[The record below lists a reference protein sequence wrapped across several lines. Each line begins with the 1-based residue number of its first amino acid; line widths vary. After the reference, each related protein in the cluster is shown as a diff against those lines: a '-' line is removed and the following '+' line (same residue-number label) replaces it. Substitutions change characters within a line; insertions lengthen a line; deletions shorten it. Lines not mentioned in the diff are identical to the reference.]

1 MLGKILK
8 LFVGDKSKKDLKQ
21 INPIIEEIH
30 SFENE
35 MNGLSND
42 DLRNQTQIF
51 KELIQQSTSDINS
64 QIENIKG
71 EIEEIK
77 DLLNRIQ
84 IKLFSIGSFLSAIN
98 KEGELSNKVK
108 IESADIEN
116 IESEIDNFNKDLP
129 KLKNFIIPGGHKP
142 SSYSHVC
149 RSICRRAERKISEIN
164 DESKTNPLILPYV
177 NRLSDLF
184 FVLSRYLSF
193 NDNANESYW

>member
-1 MLGKILK
+1 MKIYSRKGDKGDTSLFNGKIVKKHNLRVDAYGTIDELNSFIGLLK
-8 LFVGDKSKKDLKQ
+8 DY
-21 INPIIEEIH
+21 IEDE
-30 SFENE
+30 
-35 MNGLSND
+35 
-42 DLRNQTQIF
+42 
-51 KELIQQSTSDINS
+51 K
-64 QIENIKG
+64 
-71 EIEEIK
+71 IK
-77 DLLNRIQ
+77 DLLNTIQ
-84 IKLFSIGSFLSAIN
+84 IKLFSIGSFLSAIS

-108 IESADIEN
+108 IENIDIEN

-164 DESKTNPLILPYV
+164 DESKINPLILPYV

>member
-1 MLGKILK
+1 MKIYSRKGDKGDTSLFNGKIVKKYNLRVDAYGTIDELNSFIGLLK
-8 LFVGDKSKKDLKQ
+8 DY
-21 INPIIEEIH
+21 IEDE
-30 SFENE
+30 
-35 MNGLSND
+35 
-42 DLRNQTQIF
+42 
-51 KELIQQSTSDINS
+51 K
-64 QIENIKG
+64 
-71 EIEEIK
+71 IK
-77 DLLNRIQ
+77 DLLNTIQ
-84 IKLFSIGSFLSAIN
+84 IKLFSIGSFLSAIS

-108 IESADIEN
+108 IENIDIEN

-164 DESKTNPLILPYV
+164 DESKINPLILPYV